1 MSYGSL
7 DGSLIGNLDG
17 SLIGNLDG
25 NPNGKLDGSLIGN
38 LNGKLNG
45 NLNGNGKLNG
55 NLNGNMYKFWHTN
68 PMFTAG
74 ILMGFGWD
82 SVSILLRFCWENLN
96 GSLNLS

>member
-25 NPNGKLDGSLIGN
+25 NLTGKLDGSLIGN
-38 LNGKLNG
+38 L
-45 NLNGNGKLNG
+45 NGKLNG